1 MNKLLISLLNNKKRY
16 LETFES
22 LSYQLLNSEIEA
34 LNDIFDQ
41 REAIIEKINF
51 LDNEINRT
59 VNSVENKDDY
69 LDCLKPN
76 NIVSIKPNLNDVYE
90 AFQLNYD
97 SLLNIQSLEKTI
109 NQHLKSLKEELSQ
122 NLAEVQNVS
131 KIKKY
136 FETFET
142 EINDLSDISQKTTK
156 I

>member
-1 MNKLLISLLNNKKRY
+1 MNKPLIKLLNDKKHL
-16 LETFES
+16 LEVYES
-22 LSYQLLNSEIEA
+22 LSYQLLNSVIEE
-34 LNDIFDQ
+34 LNGIFDQ
-41 REAIIEKINF
+41 REETIEKINF
-51 LDNEINRT
+51 LDNEINHYMS
-59 VNSVENKDDY
+59 SVENKDDY
-69 LDCLKPN
+69 LECLKPN
-76 NIVSIKPNLNDVYE
+76 NSLAIKPSLLDVYE
-90 AFQLNYD
+90 AYQLNYE
-97 SLLNIQSLEKTI
+97 SLLNIQTLEKII